1 MKRFRSKVAA
11 LLDLRRRR
19 EDQVLQD
26 HAKVLHARQ
35 LAQDRLNALAGSLDA
50 LRTEVRQAMTCGCS
64 ASVLSQFHGYGLQL
78 EKQVQ
83 EARVALDRAENA
95 VAESLRKVLDARRQ
109 RESVEKFQG
118 RERELHEKEAL
129 REDQKRL
136 DEIALRRL
144 PSLWSPRT
152 A

>member
-19 EDQVLQD
+19 EDQALQD
-26 HAKVLHARQ
+26 HAKVLHSRQ
-35 LAQDRLNALAGSLDA
+35 MAQDRVNALSGALNALRL
-50 LRTEVRQAMTCGCS
+50 EIRQAMTTGCS

-78 EKQVQ
+78 EKDVQ
-83 EARVALDRAENA
+83 EARTGLQRAEKA
-95 VAESLRKVLDARRQ
+95 VAESLQKVLDARRQ
-109 RESVEKFQG
+109 RESVEKFQA
-118 RERELHEKEAL
+118 RERELHEREAL

-136 DEIALRRL
+136 DEIALRRI
-144 PSLWSPRT
+144 PNLWSPRP